1 MPPKTK
7 DATADKRAGPADTSF
22 DFSYHSEKRQIL
34 RLHPLGLRV
43 VVCIQ
48 RDANVTDSGLYLP
61 EGAKEAMQESIVAKV
76 IEVASALDSDTAEET
91 NVSGIPLGATVLIPK
106 SAGVRVPWDDDLR
119 IVETPEVLALV
130 DEIQLT

>member
-1 MPPKTK
+1 
-7 DATADKRAGPADTSF
+7 
-22 DFSYHSEKRQIL
+22 
-34 RLHPLGLRV
+34 
-43 VVCIQ
+43 
-48 RDANVTDSGLYLP
+48 
-61 EGAKEAMQESIVAKV
+61 MQESIVAKV

-106 SAGVRVPWDDDLR
+106 SAGVRVPWDDDLQ